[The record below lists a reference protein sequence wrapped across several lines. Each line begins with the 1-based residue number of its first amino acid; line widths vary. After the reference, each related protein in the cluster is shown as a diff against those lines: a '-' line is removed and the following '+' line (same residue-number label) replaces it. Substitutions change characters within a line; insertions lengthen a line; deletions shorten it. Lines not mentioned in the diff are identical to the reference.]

1 MTPERARAIL
11 AEAAR
16 RKMPSPVRL
25 SAFPKQRAFLDDAS
39 KMKAAL
45 CTRRS
50 GKSYGAGVEL
60 FDGACSFPGTS
71 QLYVALT
78 RESAK
83 RIMYKDVLRAI
94 DRRFELGAHF
104 NETTLDVRL
113 PNGSMI
119 YLLGVDAKPE
129 EADKILGQKFKRV
142 VVDECASYKQDLR
155 KLVDGVIRPAL
166 TDLDGTCSLIGT
178 PGNVKGFFH
187 DVTTGKVPGYSVH
200 KWSAHDNPHVAG
212 NWQKEI
218 DELVAANPLIVD
230 TPLFR
235 MHYLGEWAIDTEA
248 LVYKYSRARNW
259 VACTP
264 FGKDDAGVHYVMAI
278 DLGYTDPTAI
288 VILAYTDHDPT
299 LYIVEA
305 HKRPNLT
312 VSQVAEWIRGY
323 MDRYMFERMVVDIA
337 SKQVVE
343 ELRQRYKLPL
353 EAAEKSGKADA
364 IAMMNSD
371 LLTGRIKLV
380 GDACDDLSDEWS
392 NLVWDERAPRPVE
405 NSACANHVS
414 DGALY
419 GWREAMNYAATPAPK
434 RKNLHAEE
442 AIDDWFEEQER
453 QQERARATPFWERD

>member
-1 MTPERARAIL
+1 MTPERAAAIL
-11 AEAAR
+11 QEVVR
-16 RKMPSPVRL
+16 RSKPSPIRL
-25 SAFPKQRAFLDDAS
+25 SAFPKQRAFLDDPA

-60 FDGACSFPGTS
+60 FDGADSFPGTS

-94 DRRFELGAHF
+94 DRKFSLNAHF

-129 EADKILGQKFKRV
+129 EAEKILGQKFKRV
-142 VVDECASYKQDLR
+142 VVDEGASYRQDIK
-155 KLVDGVIRPAL
+155 KLINGIIRPAL
-166 TDLDGTCSLIGT
+166 TDLDGTCTFLGT
-178 PGNVKGFFH
+178 PGNVKGYFH
-187 DVTTGKVPGYSVH
+187 DVTTGLVPGWSVH
-200 KWSAHDNPHVAG
+200 KWSAHDNPHVAA

-218 DELVAANPLIVD
+218 DELIAANPSIVD
-230 TPLFR
+230 TPLFKQ
-235 MHYLGEWAIDTEA
+235 HYLGEWTVDTSQ
-248 LVYKYSRARNW
+248 LVYKFDEKRNR
-259 VACTP
+259 VKELP
-264 FGKDDAGVHYVMAI
+264 FALDDEGVHFIMAI

-305 HKRPNLT
+305 HKRPGLT
-312 VSQVAEWIRGY
+312 VSQVAAWIRGF
-323 MDRYMFERMVVDIA
+323 MERYVFERMVIDIA

-353 EAAEKSGKADA
+353 EAAEKSAKADA
-364 IAMMNSD
+364 IEMMNSD
-371 LLTGRIKLV
+371 MLTGRVKVV
-380 GDACDDLSDEWS
+380 GDACEALVEEWQ
-392 NLVWDERAPRPVE
+392 NLVWDERATKPTE
-405 NSACANHVS
+405 NSACANHCA
-414 DGALY
+414 DGGLY
-419 GWREAMNYAATPAPK
+419 GWREAKNYASEPLKKKPK
-434 RKNLHAEE
+434 RGTEE
-442 AIDDWFEEQER
+442 EIDAWWEGEEER
-453 QQERARATPFWERD
+453 QRQAARVPFWERD